1 MLTVAFILL
10 LVGLGLVAAEVHLIT
25 RHNLIGMLGV
35 LAVLASII
43 LSFVA
48 SGPLIGLVCA
58 ATSILAGFGLFISL
72 RLSGA
77 LQKYEEARASGQ
89 KEPIEVKEI
98 RSKYLGKAGIAV
110 TPLRPNGLIRV
121 MGEELTAATE
131 GEFIA
136 QGSSVR
142 VVAMDSRQFFV
153 KLDDT
158 K

>member
-1 MLTVAFILL
+1 MVAVPFILL
-10 LVGLGLVAAEVHLIT
+10 LVGLALVAAEVHLIT
-25 RHNLIGMLGV
+25 RHNIIGMTGV
-35 LAVLASII
+35 FAVLASI
-43 LSFVA
+43 VA
-48 SGPLIGLVCA
+48 SFLLSGPIVGLVCT
-58 ATSILAGFGLFISL
+58 ATSILAGLGLFIFL

-77 LQKYEEARASGQ
+77 LQRYEMQ
-89 KEPIEVKEI
+89 KTALRSEPSEYKEI

-110 TPLRPNGLIRV
+110 TPLRPNGTVRV

-158 K
+158 Q